1 VLAQKATLA
10 EIQQHW
16 TLDHVFTA
24 CDKLAQYADL
34 ATYQRPRPKAQPRR
48 QDDAWARADQ
58 VAMLGAKRPG

>member
-1 VLAQKATLA
+1 MLAQKATLA

-34 ATYQRPRPKAQPRR
+34 ATYQRPRPKAQPPR
-48 QDDAWARADQ
+48 
-58 VAMLGAKRPG
+58 RPGPLGP